1 MLQRV
6 CINVV
11 GVSVRCVCDFI
22 NVQEVVV
29 VVVVVDGGLRPS
41 VSSTWV
47 QPARPSVSPLPYTVF
62 LRNSALIDAL
72 KPPPPPD

>member
-29 VVVVVDGGLRPS
+29 VVVVVDGGLRPLARQ
-41 VSSTWV
+41 V